1 MFTTRTFCVCV
12 SKPNLSCQ
20 FPSHSPF
27 LWAFADTV
35 HQNEKLIMSSSF
47 LNILPEIQFFKNPF
61 IFDWRIIALQYCV
74 GFCHTATWIS
84 HRYTY
89 APFLLNLPPTSH
101 PIPPLSVVTEYRFE
115 LWVIQQIP
123 AGCLFTCG
131 NVHVSMLLSPFVPL
145 SPFPTV
151 STSLFCV

>member
-20 FPSHSPF
+20 FPSQSPF

-84 HRYTY
+84 HGYPYVPGSLKSKHCVTSTPG
-89 APFLLNLPPTSH
+89 ADLSPQGVSLFLLWLH
-101 PIPPLSVVTEYRFE
+101 GLLDLS
-115 LWVIQQIP
+115 
-123 AGCLFTCG
+123 CLTRDWTLGHC
-131 NVHVSMLLSPFVPL
+131 SE
-145 SPFPTV
+145 
-151 STSLFCV
+151 STWS